1 MPRDTWD
8 DAGPRFRPPPAVTL
22 YVPAVIAFFVQ
33 VPATIGISI
42 WQHVAA
48 PYAAL
53 SVALAA
59 ASALSLL
66 GARRWPGLTV

>member
-22 YVPAVIAFFVQ
+22 YVPVVIASLVQ

-42 WQHVAA
+42 WQDVAA
-48 PYAAL
+48 PYGAL

-59 ASALSLL
+59 VSVI
-66 GARRWPGLTV
+66 W